1 MNHIFEAGFA
11 VLGIEI
17 TYDLHQSVL
26 GVCVCLCVGG
36 GERPDRA
43 KMSRIR
49 KSIAAAKVNE

>member
-26 GVCVCLCVGG
+26 GGARG

-43 KMSRIR
+43 KISRIR
-49 KSIAAAKVNE
+49 KSIVAAKVIE

>member
-1 MNHIFEAGFA
+1 MNHSFEAGFA

-26 GVCVCLCVGG
+26 GGGRG
-36 GERPDRA
+36 GERPNRA

-49 KSIAAAKVNE
+49 KSIVAAKVIQ

>member
-36 GERPDRA
+36 GGGGGGRA
-43 KMSRIR
+43 SG
-49 KSIAAAKVNE
+49 SCEDVAN